1 MRRIAATIATV
12 VALAAGA
19 AGCETRSQVDPPTPT
34 PTSSLP
40 TPADVTEHESG
51 PESPISY
58 GLEVPRG
65 ATQLGPLVRYRSD
78 RLVEAFRPELDA
90 AEAEREAVDQ
100 QRREEAEAEGEPLP
114 SESPTPRTNPSEDT
128 FSLLEDPP
136 KPDVTTSLMR
146 VDGSP
151 TQVLRRMVA
160 QVDAVLD
167 GPALVT
173 DDIGEY
179 CTSKDRRV
187 ARCVLEAEGST
198 EDGRDLRITVTVD
211 PGNLTTRTS
220 GPSAKTNPVMTVTVE
235 YVGDPRSGQ
244 LERDGDDVDVPQDVE
259 GDDTS
264 GLIWPKMDEDAPAAT
279 EVAGGYVVPS
289 TGTILLSGSRP
300 SFVAVSTERVRQA
313 DEIAAAFAT
322 RLGEPE
328 KDVVEDLNEI
338 STTYRSTDED
348 GNVATA
354 TYVLSARGNY
364 AMLFYTPAPKAP

>member
-1 MRRIAATIATV
+1 
-12 VALAAGA
+12 
-19 AGCETRSQVDPPTPT
+19 
-34 PTSSLP
+34 
-40 TPADVTEHESG
+40 
-51 PESPISY
+51 
-58 GLEVPRG
+58 
-65 ATQLGPLVRYRSD
+65 
-78 RLVEAFRPELDA
+78 
-90 AEAEREAVDQ
+90 
-100 QRREEAEAEGEPLP
+100 
-114 SESPTPRTNPSEDT
+114 
-128 FSLLEDPP
+128 
-136 KPDVTTSLMR
+136 
-146 VDGSP
+146 
-151 TQVLRRMVA
+151 
-160 QVDAVLD
+160 
-167 GPALVT
+167 
-173 DDIGEY
+173 
-179 CTSKDRRV
+179 
-187 ARCVLEAEGST
+187 
-198 EDGRDLRITVTVD
+198 
-211 PGNLTTRTS
+211 
-220 GPSAKTNPVMTVTVE
+220 MTVTVE

-364 AMLFYTPAPKAP
+364 AMLFYTPAPKAPRRNPNA